1 MTDVFTHIEDYQIK
15 TQLEELYSDCN
26 SIINMLPYSGKYY
39 DTYMAKQF
47 CNGYQ
52 LKTISCQPEVKNTV
66 SKGKDIVKP
75 LYKQPAKVTL
85 NQIDISEPRITEVSK
100 KIDSPKVANTIQYS
114 PILKSLSEIN
124 SNFYIEKIVKE
135 GDYLS
140 IAVFTYLSNIFSI
153 STLSDKNDM
162 LKKIKLDI
170 ITKFNKENYYRDY
183 DYSLKHFK
191 KSVADEIFS
200 NNLNITVNM
209 LKIYG
214 DILNINVVYINED
227 NIEFITKYNQNNATL
242 VINNTSHSI
251 FILMTKDE
259 FIRGDVCKDILGINK
274 KYKEETLLKFKLG
287 QLQNLAKMKNLDIK
301 KAGKTG
307 KINITIQELSTLICN
322 N

>member
-1 MTDVFTHIEDYQIK
+1 MIDVFSHIEDYSIK
-15 TQLEELYSDCN
+15 TQIEELYSNCN
-26 SIINMLPYSGKYY
+26 NIVNMPPYSGKYY

-47 CNGYQ
+47 CNGHQ
-52 LKTISCQPEVKNTV
+52 LKAILCQPKIPPKPIQEKN
-66 SKGKDIVKP
+66 IVNTM
-75 LYKQPAKVTL
+75 YKQRSVTL
-85 NQIDISEPRITEVSK
+85 NNINTSEPIINKLLK
-100 KIDSPKVANTIQYS
+100 KTDSPKAINTIQYS
-114 PILKSLSEIN
+114 SILKKLSEIN

-135 GDYLS
+135 EDYLS
-140 IAVFTYLSNIFSI
+140 IAVFTYLSKIFSI

-214 DILNINVVYINED
+214 DILNINVVYIEKD
-227 NIEFITKYNQNNATL
+227 HIEFITKYNQNNATL
-242 VINNTSHSI
+242 IINNSSHNI
-251 FILMTKDE
+251 FILMTKDG
-259 FIRGDVCKDILGINK
+259 FIRGDVCKDILGVNK
-274 KYKEETLLKFKLG
+274 KYKEEELLKFKLA
-287 QLQNLAKMKNLDIK
+287 QLQNLAKMKNLNIK

-307 KINITIQELSTLICN
+307 KINITIQELTTLICN